1 MLENQFIQFFPDL
14 ATAKKQPI
22 FPVQLDAANYNK
34 RIEIFNNENDS
45 EYIVEAIEIVNE
57 QGGMIDGEQVV
68 GEEHS
73 VLFVQGKEIANAD
86 QEISMGQ
93 RFHIKI
99 VVGTI
104 EQGQGQPYARY
115 SQPLIRVPDDFTFIS
130 IKYRCDEDAFGFPF
144 GSNTGKYAV
153 ISLPIRMHSPQN
165 TQDDKTYEKRDGTI
179 VTLYAKYYKEWECV
193 TEFLSE
199 AMHDKIVAAL
209 ACDEVYFDGKRVTKS
224 DKYSV
229 DWENYDLDCDGET
242 KLAKATFKVR
252 ENITHRNSNF

>member
-1 MLENQFIQFFPDL
+1 MYENQIIQFFPDL

-22 FPVQLDAANYNK
+22 FPVQLDADDINK
-34 RIEIFNNENDS
+34 CVAVFAPMGSSDELGDWS
-45 EYIVEAIEIVNE
+45 LVNE
-57 QGGMIDGEQVV
+57 AGGVIIGEQAEQYERI
-68 GEEHS
+68 G
-73 VLFVQGKEIANAD
+73 VLFVQGGHLANAD

-93 RFHIKI
+93 HFILRCSLYLNGASSPTYK
-99 VVGTI
+99 
-104 EQGQGQPYARY
+104 Y
-115 SQPLIRVPDDFTFIS
+115 SQPIIRVPDDFTFIS
-130 IKYRCDEDAFGFPF
+130 VKYRCDEDAFGFPF
-144 GSNTGKYAV
+144 GSNPGKYAV